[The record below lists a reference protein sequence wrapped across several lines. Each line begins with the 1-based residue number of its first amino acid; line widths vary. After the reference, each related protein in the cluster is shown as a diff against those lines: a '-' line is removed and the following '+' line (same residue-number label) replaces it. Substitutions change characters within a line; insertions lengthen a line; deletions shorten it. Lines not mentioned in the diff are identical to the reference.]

1 MLTKISN
8 CAALYIR
15 HFLAQSIRPGPRLVP
30 PIQAQAAPQKSR
42 QSTVKTLVFSRI
54 LKCLAKLVVSGGMKP
69 TNERRQICKYP
80 IKYLRVTGWRKSL
93 FQPRKSVGKSR
104 EPENN
109 APTLHP
115 NASRAAYPMTNPVI
129 IIAIHARKGRRGN
142 FWPNP
147 PTRQDPTKNAPIRIP
162 ILVNDV

>member
-1 MLTKISN
+1 MLTNISN

-54 LKCLAKLVVSGGMKP
+54 LKYLAKLVVSVGMKP

-104 EPENN
+104 EPE
-109 APTLHP
+109 
-115 NASRAAYPMTNPVI
+115 S
-129 IIAIHARKGRRGN
+129 
-142 FWPNP
+142 
-147 PTRQDPTKNAPIRIP
+147 NAPIKRKNLMLLWR
-162 ILVNDV
+162 LVSKKRNHQRTFSTPSMQPSLLAHC